1 MPFFNFQAND
11 FNPERVRFAYVL
23 KDIQSEFVG
32 ALTQPEQEKQDL
44 NVAIF
49 WRQEEKKLKYEWFGQ
64 VWTPVEDNKTQEE
77 LKATLKR
84 LLSPNEILSH
94 DTVLK
99 VDVVTAVYVIF
110 INHLLLHCDF
120 TNF

>member
-1 MPFFNFQAND
+1 M
-11 FNPERVRFAYVL
+11 
-23 KDIQSEFVG
+23 
-32 ALTQPEQEKQDL
+32 TQPEQEKQDL

-99 VDVVTAVYVIF
+99 VDIVTAVYVIF
-110 INHLLLHCDF
+110 INRLLLHCDF